1 MKSQYRTCNKTKQ
14 PLQKPLS
21 QIMQLEEIIPII
33 NIRLNVVGKWL
44 PCLYKTIHYN
54 FQNIESRIT
63 FQICEVSSIIS
74 KYYWF
79 KYVVYKITSIF
90 CDKIISE
97 IKKVSLT
104 QMVHVGLS
112 SLFYCTIFSF
122 LYSYL
127 WRNLNN
133 SCPVNWAATFNNR
146 MITSYHIS
154 KTNKPYD
161 IFILFAAK
169 EERYC
174 QSSSFNDSH
183 VHK

>member
-1 MKSQYRTCNKTKQ
+1 M
-14 PLQKPLS
+14 
-21 QIMQLEEIIPII
+21 
-33 NIRLNVVGKWL
+33 
-44 PCLYKTIHYN
+44 
-54 FQNIESRIT
+54 
-63 FQICEVSSIIS
+63 
-74 KYYWF
+74 
-79 KYVVYKITSIF
+79 
-90 CDKIISE
+90 SE

-146 MITSYHIS
+146 MITSYHIF

-183 VHK
+183 VHKWNATTDWLRPLWAKAVISGPTKFKVSKYIITKCLLNILNISI